1 MREQWPDWTGGQ
13 LPEPLASLV
22 ATAAQTQS
30 AHTYSSNSQVVHI
43 HPVEGEIFMRIRA
56 RNQIDTLG
64 ERELDVAKRFAEGH
78 SHKEIAQALG
88 LSPSTVSNQ
97 LSAVYV
103 NSTYRTKPNLRSC
116 SKKFANPSARTRLI
130 VEFDQDSRAAFPSTG
145 HQPCR
150 TARTL
155 VCAIISFHRRH
166 QHLKPDGTKGGCSP
180 SQTDPK
186 PFGEIQEPRS
196 GNFQQLASCIRCP
209 VREKPGSFS

>member
-1 MREQWPDWTGGQ
+1 MLAIEDGGAAALREQWPDWTGGR

-30 AHTYSSNSQVVHI
+30 AHTYSSSSQVVHI

-103 NSTYRTKPNLRSC
+103 KLHVSNKAEL
-116 SKKFANPSARTRLI
+116 A
-130 VEFDQDSRAAFPSTG
+130 
-145 HQPCR
+145 
-150 TARTL
+150 
-155 VCAIISFHRRH
+155 
-166 QHLKPDGTKGGCSP
+166 
-180 SQTDPK
+180 
-186 PFGEIQEPRS
+186 
-196 GNFQQLASCIRCP
+196 QLLEKIR
-209 VREKPGSFS
+209 